1 MINPIIPMQVRV
13 HSETGLST
21 PGPRGREGGEGEQH
35 HSQCLKS
42 ETTRRTSK
50 DASTHSKT
58 TSPSLT
64 VGHAEKPQSQ
74 QESIR
79 EPGLAAV
86 ARPKERD
93 YLTGFGTLG
102 TRRYGKGKSPTAPN
116 ISLLP
121 AACSHPSHPSLWE
134 SSSNPTRTNPVLAA
148 KHEAQITTCPY
159 SVPTYPCNASAV
171 QTAVNPTPWP
181 IWYTYPRDVSL
192 QGLFKFLNSPSSF
205 PVPRHSNE

>member
-21 PGPRGREGGEGEQH
+21 PGPRGREGGEGGQH
-35 HSQCLKS
+35 RFQCLKS
-42 ETTRRTSK
+42 ETTRRKSK

-74 QESIR
+74 QESMR

-102 TRRYGKGKSPTAPN
+102 TRRRPSLQMLEKTCQCQTLIATLSRNNVTRGLGKGVATILAPT
-116 ISLLP
+116 L
-121 AACSHPSHPSLWE
+121 
-134 SSSNPTRTNPVLAA
+134 RTAYLM
-148 KHEAQITTCPY
+148 
-159 SVPTYPCNASAV
+159 
-171 QTAVNPTPWP
+171 
-181 IWYTYPRDVSL
+181 
-192 QGLFKFLNSPSSF
+192 
-205 PVPRHSNE
+205 